1 MDIISIFLKEFF
13 TVSSKRPLNLFS
25 PEHIIPIALMIII
38 IFYIRLNKQKIKIN
52 KNKKKII
59 EKTFIFL
66 FLSQQFMLYFWYFYN
81 GKFDLKDSLPLY
93 LCRIITILCIVMII
107 RKSFKIFEVV
117 YFWGLGGAL
126 QALITPD
133 TSGCNYFSAMYIQ
146 FFVAHCGI
154 IISIFYMM
162 FVYDY
167 IPNIK
172 SLKKAINWNII
183 YLVFTYFFNFL
194 VDGNYSYLRN
204 KPLTPTILDHF
215 PEYPIYIPIATLG
228 IFFIY
233 FLLYLPFS
241 KKQYIYESKLY
252 ESDSIEVIDKI

>member
-1 MDIISIFLKEFF
+1 MNIINIFLKEFF
-13 TVSSKRPLNLFS
+13 TISSKKPFNLFS
-25 PEHIIPIALMIII
+25 KEHIIPILLMILI

-52 KNKKKII
+52 RNNRKII

-66 FLSQQFMLYFWYFYN
+66 FLSQQFML
-81 GKFDLKDSLPLY
+81 
-93 LCRIITILCIVMII
+93 
-107 RKSFKIFEVV
+107 

-146 FFVAHCGI
+146 FFMAHCGI

-241 KKQYIYESKLY
+241 KKQYLY
-252 ESDSIEVIDKI
+252 ENKLCDTDSMEIIDKI